1 MRHMTTMLKTK
12 DGSVHSRCAMTATE
26 VVAHLAQ
33 LERWKLNGDDIA
45 VVIEKSYTF
54 AKNIVLAFAC
64 GLISGRSRPSS
75 LHAY

>member
-1 MRHMTTMLKTK
+1 MTTMLKTK
-12 DGSVHSRCAMTATE
+12 DGSAHPRRAMTATE
-26 VVAHLAQ
+26 GVAHLAQ
-33 LERWKLNGDDIA
+33 REGWKVNDDDIA

-64 GLISGRSRPSS
+64 GLISGRSRLSS